1 MMAALLFDS
10 RWILGVGSEGWG
22 GQWLCLR
29 FDLRYRGC
37 MIYKAYLKYIYMH
50 FPNLIDFNE
59 VLQFF
64 SCSCNTFLLS
74 T

>member
-50 FPNLIDFNE
+50 FPNLID
-59 VLQFF
+59 LK
-64 SCSCNTFLLS
+64 SYSFLVAHAIHFY
-74 T
+74 